1 MTDKNRLTRIVTR
14 SGDDGHSGLA
24 DGSRLPKDHER
35 FEAIGDVDELNSVLG
50 MLRAEVQQA
59 SVQAPNASLNA
70 TVAAVTDTSVK
81 GLQMVDDLL
90 ESIQHDLFD
99 LGGELAMPGHEVLQT
114 ERLAS
119 LDAAIEAIN
128 ADLPS
133 LREFIL
139 PGGSRA
145 AANCHLARTV
155 ARRAERRL
163 VSLNRAL
170 AHAGQPSC
178 RPSLQH
184 YLNRLS
190 DLLFVMARQLNKLQ
204 GVTDIYWRS
213 RPRPTGASGLRRS
226 SDG

>member
-1 MTDKNRLTRIVTR
+1 MTKKNRLTRIVTR

-24 DGSRLPKDHER
+24 DGSRLAKDHER
-35 FEAIGDVDELNSVLG
+35 FEVIGDVDELNSALG
-50 MLRAEVQQA
+50 MLRAEVQA
-59 SVQAPNASLNA
+59 AKVFTTDEVQA
-70 TVAAVTDTSVK
+70 K
-81 GLQMVDDLL
+81 GLFEADTLL

-99 LGGELAMPGHEVLQT
+99 LGGELAMPGHEVFQS
-114 ERLAS
+114 ERLLS
-119 LDAAIEAIN
+119 LDESISEIN
-128 ADLPS
+128 AALPS

-145 AANCHLARTV
+145 AGVCHLARTV

-190 DLLFVMARQLNKLQ
+190 DLLFVLSRQLNRLQ
-204 GVTDIYWRS
+204 GVTDIYWRN
-213 RPRPTGASGLRRS
+213 RPRPTNASGLRRS

>member
-1 MTDKNRLTRIVTR
+1 MTEKNRLTRIVTR

-24 DGSRLPKDHER
+24 DGGRLPKDHER

-50 MLRAEVQQA
+50 MLRAEVQAAQV
-59 SVQAPNASLNA
+59 STIDEVQA
-70 TVAAVTDTSVK
+70 K
-81 GLQMVDDLL
+81 GLFEADTLL

-99 LGGELAMPGHEVLQT
+99 LGGELAMPGHEVFQS
-114 ERLAS
+114 ERLLS
-119 LDAAIEAIN
+119 LDESISEIN
-128 ADLPS
+128 AALPS

-145 AANCHLARTV
+145 TGVCHLARTV

-170 AHAGQPSC
+170 AHAGQPTC

-190 DLLFVMARQLNKLQ
+190 DLLFVLSRQLNRLQ
-204 GVTDIYWRS
+204 GVTDICWRN
-213 RPRPTGASGLRRS
+213 RPRPTNASGLRRS